1 MDVIIFSGQSNMQ
14 GSTGEKGGY
23 SAKGCLEYKF
33 LSDEFVNLKDPVGE
47 DIGDGVLC
55 AAVNCCGS
63 LVPSFCK
70 AYSKKADKVVAV
82 HCAKGNTAINDW
94 KEGSIRYETL
104 IKKSRKAI
112 GKVRERFGLDKV
124 YFVWLQGESDALN
137 KTTFDDYLTA
147 LIALKNA
154 VKRDLCIDKFC
165 IIKVGFFAEYA
176 YWKPE
181 SNKLDDLNIMKAQ
194 ERASLVDNDFV
205 LLTDVCA
212 KLSVNKRFLNPK
224 EYGPH
229 YNNKGL
235 KIIGKVAGKALIKT
249 RKNRK
254 Q

>member
-14 GSTGEKGGY
+14 GSTGEKGRY

-33 LSDEFVNLKDPVGE
+33 LIDEFVNLKDPVGE

-70 AYSKKADKVVAV
+70 AYLKKNGKVVAV
-82 HCAKGNTAINDW
+82 HCAKGNTTINEW
-94 KEGSIRYETL
+94 QEGSVRYEAL
-104 IKKSRKAI
+104 IKKSKKAI
-112 GKVRERFGLDKV
+112 DKVRERFGLGKV

-137 KTTFDDYLTA
+137 KTTLDEYLTA

-154 VKRDLCIDKFC
+154 IKRDLYIDKFC
-165 IIKVGFFAEYA
+165 IIKVGFFAEFA
-176 YWKPE
+176 DWKPE
-181 SNKLDDLNIMKAQ
+181 SNKIDDLNIMKAQ
-194 ERASLVDNDFV
+194 ERAPLVDNDFV
-205 LLTDVCA
+205 LLTDICA

-235 KIIGKVAGKALIKT
+235 EKIGKIAGKALIKI
-249 RKNRK
+249 RKK
-254 Q
+254 P